1 MKKLLSLLLFNVL
14 AFPNFAQNQTLWYD
28 APAKYWVEALPI
40 GNGHLG
46 AMVFGKTGQELIQLN
61 HTSFWSGAPKEWN
74 NPQSAQYFPQV
85 KALMKEK
92 KYAEAEVL
100 TKKMQG
106 AYTQSYQPLCDIHL
120 TFADTNQVSQYYRD
134 LDLNTATT
142 HVKYRTP
149 KAEYTRELLTSFPD
163 KLMAVQLN
171 SSTRGSLGFTVGFGS
186 LMKNKVWVE
195 NNILKIRCKAPKHVE
210 PNYRS
215 EFKGDDA
222 VKVDDWGGE
231 GMEAEVWLSIKTN
244 SGKVSVSNNQL
255 VLSDASDATLI
266 VVATTSYNG
275 RFNSPGLK
283 GLEPSI
289 EASKLM
295 KWATARSYESLKKAH
310 YQDYHALYS
319 GVNLELESKGDSRV
333 PTDIRIKNYEKDNDP
348 QLANLLFNYGRYL
361 LIASSR
367 KGGQAANLQGIWN
380 NMVRPPWS
388 SNYTSNINVQM
399 NYWPAETCNLS
410 ATTSPLFELIKDL
423 SVNGKKTAKLHYGLN
438 GWVAHHNVDIW
449 GLSAPVGDFGT
460 GDPIWANW
468 QMGGAW
474 LCSHIYEH
482 YLFTGDKQFL
492 ANSYPILKGAS
503 EFVLGFLVK
512 NEAGFYELAYGFS
525 PENKYKY
532 QGKELG
538 ISVGTAMDLGI
549 TREVLSNC
557 YEASKILNTDPE
569 FSKKLASI
577 LPQLQPFR
585 VNAKGNLMEWSE
597 DFEETDPH
605 HRHSSHLY
613 ALHPSNQ
620 VNPWTSPKLF
630 SAVKNALISRGDE
643 GTGWAM
649 GWKVNFWARLLDGD
663 HALVILKN
671 LLSPMESS
679 GYNYHKGGV
688 YKNLFDA
695 HPPFQIDGNF
705 GATAGM
711 AELLLQSHAGAV
723 HLLPALPSTWQ
734 NGQVK
739 GLVARGGFVVDMTWQ
754 NGQLQSGKVVS
765 KVGGIC
771 RVRSEVPLKI
781 KGAKLVNGALKN
793 VLLNPIKGTEP
804 IVPAG
809 VSLAEGI
816 SKTYFEYDVPTT
828 KGQVVVIGR

>member
-1 MKKLLSLLLFNVL
+1 MKKGILVLLLSFLYFQ
-14 AFPNFAQNQTLWYD
+14 NFAQNQKLWYNTQ
-28 APAKYWVEALPI
+28 ANYWVEALPI

-46 AMVFGKTGQELIQLN
+46 AMVFGKTGKELIQLN
-61 HTSFWSGAPKEWN
+61 HTAFWSGAPKEWN
-74 NPQSAQYFPQV
+74 NPESAQYFPQV

-92 KYAEAEVL
+92 KYAEAEAL

-106 AYTQSYQPLCDIHL
+106 AYTQSYQPLCDINI

-134 LDLNTATT
+134 LDLTTATS
-142 HVKYRTP
+142 HVKYQTP
-149 KAEYTRELLTSFPD
+149 KATYTRELFTSFPD
-163 KLMAVQLN
+163 KIMAIQLN
-171 SSTRGSLGFTVGFGS
+171 STTSGSLGFRVGFGS

-210 PNYRS
+210 PSYRG
-215 EFKGDDA
+215 EFKGDQA

-244 SGKVSVSNNQL
+244 SGKINVQDNQL
-255 VLSDASDATLI
+255 VLSGANDATLI

-275 RFNSPGLK
+275 RFKSPGLN
-283 GLEPSI
+283 GIEPSI

-295 KWATARSYESLKKAH
+295 RLASAKSYESLKKTH
-310 YQDYHALYS
+310 YQDYQALYNKVS
-319 GVNLELESKGDSRV
+319 LQLENKGDLAA
-333 PTDIRIKNYEKDNDP
+333 PTDIRIKNYEKDSDP
-348 QLANLLFNYGRYL
+348 QLASLLFNYGRYL
-361 LIASSR
+361 LISSSR

-423 SVNGKKTAKLHYGLN
+423 SVTGKKTAKLHYGLN

-449 GLSAPVGDFGT
+449 ALSAPVGDFGT

-474 LCSHIYEH
+474 LCSHLYEH

-492 ANSYPILKGAS
+492 ANSYPIIKGAT
-503 EFVLGFLVK
+503 EFILGFLVK
-512 NEAGFYELAYGFS
+512 NDAGFYELAYGFS
-525 PENKYKY
+525 PENQYKY
-532 QGKELG
+532 QGKTLG
-538 ISVGTAMDLGI
+538 ISAGTAMDLGI
-549 TREVLSNC
+549 TRELLSNC
-557 YEASKILNTDPE
+557 YEASKILKNDPA
-569 FSKKLASI
+569 FSQKLAAI

-585 VNAKGNLMEWSE
+585 INKKGNLMEWSE

-630 SAVKNALISRGDE
+630 SAAKNALISRGDE

-663 HALVILKN
+663 HALIILKN

-679 GYNYHKGGV
+679 GYSYRKGGV

-705 GATAGM
+705 GATAGI
-711 AELLLQSHAGAV
+711 AELLLQSQAGAV

-739 GLVARGGFVVDMTWQ
+739 GLVARGGFEVDITWE
-754 NGQLQSGKVVS
+754 NGQIKDA
-765 KVGGIC
+765 KIRAKIGGVC
-771 RVRSEVPLKI
+771 RIRSAIPLKI
-781 KGAKLVNGALKN
+781 KGATLVKGSLKN
-793 VLLNPIKGTEP
+793 TLLNPIKGTEP
-804 IVPAG
+804 IMP
-809 VSLAEGI
+809 EGLTLEEA
-816 SKTYFEYDVPTT
+816 STKKYFEYDVPTI
-828 KGQVVVIGR
+828 KGQEIAISR